1 MLCQLIEIVNF
12 DDLVECCLV
21 DGKILTYYD
30 CGFNYMYW
38 CEWRKEY
45 EIEVIHLRSC
55 VSCVCLCTLSI
66 TCDHLASLMIQVT

>member
-30 CGFNYMYW
+30 CGFNYMY
-38 CEWRKEY
+38 
-45 EIEVIHLRSC
+45 
-55 VSCVCLCTLSI
+55 
-66 TCDHLASLMIQVT
+66 